1 MYKAFIENRGD
12 SKSYATTR
20 HSTFVLDTEG
30 KGANPIDTLLASL
43 CGCMGHYVRDYLVDQ
58 QITHHGF
65 SIEAQAGVTPD
76 KARLADINIRID
88 LKDVRLDDQ
97 QATGMLKFIEMC
109 KVHKI
114 LKDNPGVTISLTGHL
129 VHECR
134 GRCSG

>member
-1 MYKAFIENRGD
+1 MYQAFIENRGD
-12 SKSYATTR
+12 AKYYATTR

-43 CGCMGHYVRDYLVDQ
+43 CGCIGHYVRDYLVDQ

-65 SIEAQAGVTPD
+65 SIEAEAGVTPD
-76 KARLADINIRID
+76 KARLADINICID

-97 QATGMLKFIEMC
+97 KATGMLKFIERC

-114 LKDNPGVTISLTGHL
+114 LKDDPGVTISLTGHL

-134 GRCSG
+134 GRC

>member
-1 MYKAFIENRGD
+1 MFKAFIENRGD

-58 QITHHGF
+58 QIACHGF
-65 SIEAQAGVTPD
+65 SIEAEAGVTPD
-76 KARLADINIRID
+76 KANLADIKIRID
-88 LKDVRLDDQ
+88 LQDVRLDDQ
-97 QATGMLKFIEMC
+97 QATGLLKFIEMC

-114 LKDNPGVTISLTGHL
+114 LKENPGVTISLSGRQ
-129 VHECR
+129 VPECR
-134 GRCSG
+134 GCC